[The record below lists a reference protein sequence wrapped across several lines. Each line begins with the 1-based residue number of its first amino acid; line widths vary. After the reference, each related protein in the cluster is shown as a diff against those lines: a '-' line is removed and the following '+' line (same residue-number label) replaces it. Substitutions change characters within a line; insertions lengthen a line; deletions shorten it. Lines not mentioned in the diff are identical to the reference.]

1 MPTITFAEFAELAGV
16 TVPVLHQWK
25 KLDPKFPAQVDD
37 PLVQAW
43 SDETV
48 RAYLD
53 GLIDG
58 DQFAVLLGISP
69 ATLLVRRSGDPD
81 FPDVAVRRNRA
92 PLWHLEDATA
102 YRDRPRTPREAP
114 ETPPSEFV
122 TFAEFADIVGTQIS
136 LLHRQKGKDPAFP
149 PPAVAGGKTSYWWRT
164 DAEAYRDYR
173 VKLRQTT
180 DRDVELPAYSKKKAA
195 VVDSKGFA
203 KASGFS
209 LSSVSM
215 YRLSDPE
222 FPTPAI
228 PGRYPYWWKK
238 DARDYRKAKA
248 GRRISKQTQ
257 ETASATP
264 QR

>member
-16 TVPVLHQWK
+16 TVPVLRQWK
-25 KLDPKFPAQVDD
+25 KADPKFPAQVND

-43 SDETV
+43 SDEAA

-58 DQFAVLLGISP
+58 DQFAALLGISP

-92 PLWHLEDATA
+92 PLWHLEDASA
-102 YRDRPRTPREAP
+102 YRDRPRTPRDTPEA
-114 ETPPSEFV
+114 PPSEFV
-122 TFAEFADIVGTQIS
+122 TFAEFAAIAGTQIS
-136 LLHRQKGKDPAFP
+136 LLHRQKAKDPAFP
-149 PPAVAGGKTSYWWRT
+149 PAAVTGGKTSYWWRA

-173 VKLRQTT
+173 AQLR
-180 DRDVELPAYSKKKAA
+180 RAPASDVEPPAYSKKKAA

-203 KASGFS
+203 KASGLS
-209 LSSVSM
+209 LSSVGM
-215 YRLSDPE
+215 YRLSDPA

-248 GRRISKQTQ
+248 SRRSSKQTQ
-257 ETASATP
+257 ESGSTAP
-264 QR
+264 QH